1 MIMKNRYFVRSH
13 ISEKKFRE
21 IIRYFSGD
29 LTAEQ
34 ISYFSGVSRN
44 SINKILKKLRI
55 RIAQFCEKE
64 SVFSKGE
71 IEIDESYF
79 GAKRVRGL
87 RGRGSS
93 GKTIVFG
100 LKKRKGK
107 VYTQV
112 IKNCSQSI
120 LVPLI
125 NQKIPKSATV
135 FTDGFKSYDSLVN
148 IGYQKHYRVHHGKN
162 EFAKKEKNI
171 NNHINGI
178 ENFWGLAKVRLF
190 KFRGMNKKT
199 FYLHLKEC
207 EFRFNHRKENLYQLL
222 LKIIRNN
229 PI

>member
-1 MIMKNRYFVRSH
+1 MIMKNKYFVRSR
-13 ISEKKFRE
+13 ISEAKFRE
-21 IIRYFSGD
+21 IIHYFSGD

-34 ISYFSGVSRN
+34 VSYFSGVSRN
-44 SINKILKKLRI
+44 SINKILKKVRI

-125 NQKIPKSATV
+125 NQKIPKTATV

-148 IGYQKHYRVHHGKN
+148 IGYKRHYRVHHGKN

-171 NNHINGI
+171 KNHINGI

-190 KFRGMNKKT
+190 KFRGMNKKHSI
-199 FYLHLKEC
+199 YILK
-207 EFRFNHRKENLYQLL
+207 NVNLDSIIEK
-222 LKIIRNN
+222 KIYTNYY
-229 PI
+229 